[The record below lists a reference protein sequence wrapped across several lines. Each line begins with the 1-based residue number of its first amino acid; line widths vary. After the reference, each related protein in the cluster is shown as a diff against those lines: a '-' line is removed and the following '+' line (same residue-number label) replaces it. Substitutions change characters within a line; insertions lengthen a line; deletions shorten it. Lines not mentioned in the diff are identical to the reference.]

1 MTGVFG
7 AAARSS
13 FDVALLDTFASASYR
28 ELDYVHE
35 GKNQDRMAAAVRHP
49 PQARHVHP
57 RLCLRLCRGHRV
69 SLAALGVNRRAPPG
83 GRRGGLRAAGALGG
97 DAAEGDRD

>member
-35 GKNQDRMAAAVRHP
+35 GKNQDRMAAAVRHL
-49 PQARHVHP
+49 PQAP
-57 RLCLRLCRGHRV
+57 RTPASAFVCVVVAASV
-69 SLAALGVNRRAPPG
+69 SPRW
-83 GRRGGLRAAGALGG
+83 
-97 DAAEGDRD
+97 E